1 MENLKFQNNKYFAGN
16 WIEVGKDHRGWFIG
30 DFFENGHPL
39 KTKDVEVFYHERK
52 AGDICKA
59 HYHQKKVEVIIFL
72 EGEAKYTINGKQNIL
87 KAGDFIFIDVNNVVE
102 GEYLKPSKII
112 SIHSPS
118 ILTDK
123 VVVEPN
129 SEI

>member
-39 KTKDVEVFYHERK
+39 KTKDVEVFYHEHK

-59 HYHQKKVEVIIFL
+59 HYHQKKSGSYYFL
-72 EGEAKYTINGKQNIL
+72 RRRGKIHYKREAEHL
-87 KAGDFIFIDVNNVVE
+87 KSG
-102 GEYLKPSKII
+102 
-112 SIHSPS
+112 
-118 ILTDK
+118 
-123 VVVEPN
+123 
-129 SEI
+129 

>member
-1 MENLKFQNNKYFAGN
+1 MKKLEFQNNKYFVGN
-16 WIEVGKDHRGWFIG
+16 WTDVGKDHRGWFVG
-30 DFFENGHPL
+30 NFFEDGHPL
-39 KTKDVEVFYHERK
+39 KTKDVEVFYWEHQIGYKSE
-52 AGDICKA
+52 A
-59 HYHQKKVEVIIFL
+59 HYHQEKVEVIIFL

-87 KAGDFIFIDVNNVVE
+87 KAGDFIFIDSNNIVE

-123 VVVEPN
+123 ILIKPA